1 MDFRHVAIPSYGG
14 SWGICKC
21 KNVKLGQ
28 ICLYFIG
35 FWYILVTVIENGTS
49 YTKVSTNG
57 TEILVKLARHP
68 ISYILHLATV
78 LLGFAFSMLYL

>member
-1 MDFRHVAIPSYGG
+1 MDFRHVAIPSYSG

-28 ICLYFIG
+28 ICLYLIG

-57 TEILVKLARHP
+57 TEILVKY
-68 ISYILHLATV
+68 SYILHLATV